1 MFRINQMATDITPFQ
16 LFGSS
21 SSQDLDVVVFIKK
34 IPDTI
39 LASST
44 LCGEFGKQLTDF
56 LKVDKPINTNIAV
69 VENGLLQ
76 DVYKGTLDETNNAL
90 YCTYHLH
97 SQFFSNRV
105 QSLLPRDTDLKIL
118 RSIRI
123 MLSLMT
129 KGKYRS
135 LVKRALQ
142 GDLKE
147 KLEVLKKIIVESNL
161 QQELVEPKM
170 RWVDFQK
177 TVAFQIGQCLALIQG
192 TELYTKEEIGA
203 FYNDLQPYL
212 YRIANVNNEALT
224 YYLLLLI
231 DKVEGRMSDMKNL
244 YEYRYKLPA
253 C

>member
-1 MFRINQMATDITPFQ
+1 
-16 LFGSS
+16 
-21 SSQDLDVVVFIKK
+21 
-34 IPDTI
+34 
-39 LASST
+39 
-44 LCGEFGKQLTDF
+44 
-56 LKVDKPINTNIAV
+56 
-69 VENGLLQ
+69 
-76 DVYKGTLDETNNAL
+76 
-90 YCTYHLH
+90 
-97 SQFFSNRV
+97 
-105 QSLLPRDTDLKIL
+105 
-118 RSIRI
+118 
-123 MLSLMT
+123 MT